1 MGKFKII
8 KKSKKTKARG
18 GILITKNGVVETPAF
33 MPVATY
39 GTVKAIPS
47 YLLKDLKT
55 NIVLMNL
62 LHLVF
67 NPGVDLIEKN
77 GGVHNYFSINFP
89 ILFDSGGYQTYSLK
103 SNMKLEEKG
112 VLFIDPRS
120 GKKLNLKPED
130 VVLFEEKMGC
140 DIGMVLDFCPPS
152 KSSKKEIEKAVY
164 ITEKWALRS
173 LNVWKKEKFS
183 LFGIIQGGTDL
194 KLREKIARNFSDLD
208 FDGYGIGGLGL
219 GEEKTKTFEVVEA
232 VSCNL
237 PEDKPRYLMGFGF
250 LEDIRKAVELGIDLF
265 DCVIPTRN
273 ARNGQIFTSK
283 GVINYKSSKY
293 KEVFKP
299 PDENC
304 PCPTCQNYTLSFL
317 YTMYHQK
324 EIVAF
329 FLATLHNLYF
339 YLDFISNLRQNID
352 LI

>member
-140 DIGMVLDFCPPS
+140 DIGMVLDFCLLQNPQ
-152 KSSKKEIEKAVY
+152 KKK
-164 ITEKWALRS
+164 
-173 LNVWKKEKFS
+173 
-183 LFGIIQGGTDL
+183 
-194 KLREKIARNFSDLD
+194 
-208 FDGYGIGGLGL
+208 
-219 GEEKTKTFEVVEA
+219 
-232 VSCNL
+232 
-237 PEDKPRYLMGFGF
+237 
-250 LEDIRKAVELGIDLF
+250 
-265 DCVIPTRN
+265 
-273 ARNGQIFTSK
+273 
-283 GVINYKSSKY
+283 
-293 KEVFKP
+293 
-299 PDENC
+299 
-304 PCPTCQNYTLSFL
+304 
-317 YTMYHQK
+317 
-324 EIVAF
+324 
-329 FLATLHNLYF
+329 
-339 YLDFISNLRQNID
+339 
-352 LI
+352 